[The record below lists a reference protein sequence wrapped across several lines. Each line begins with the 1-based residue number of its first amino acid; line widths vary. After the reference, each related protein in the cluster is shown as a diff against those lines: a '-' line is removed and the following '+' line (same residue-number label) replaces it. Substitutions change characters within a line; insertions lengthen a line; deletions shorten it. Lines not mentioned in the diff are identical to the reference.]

1 MNGGLIKRGRF
12 QAKKRVR
19 QLCDGGDREC
29 KCFGEGLKHFTAFSK
44 VEVHS
49 CFPWS
54 WDIV

>member
-19 QLCDGGDREC
+19 QLCDREC
-29 KCFGEGLKHFTAFSK
+29 KCFGEGLKHFSAFSK